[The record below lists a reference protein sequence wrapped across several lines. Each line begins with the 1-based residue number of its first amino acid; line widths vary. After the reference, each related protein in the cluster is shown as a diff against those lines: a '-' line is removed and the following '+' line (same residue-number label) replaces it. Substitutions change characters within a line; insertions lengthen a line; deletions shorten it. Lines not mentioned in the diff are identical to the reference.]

1 MFLQENLKKD
11 RWNSLYSFK
20 KIIFFTLTKKIS
32 FNLNKLIRVNRMSCY
47 YFKEHNKDPF
57 FVQLSQNKKLQ
68 WEKRLRI

>member
-1 MFLQENLKKD
+1 
-11 RWNSLYSFK
+11 
-20 KIIFFTLTKKIS
+20 
-32 FNLNKLIRVNRMSCY
+32 MSCY